1 MNLLLPRTIKF
12 FMVFIA
18 ILMLTNACSSGG
30 SHSGESVYVSSEN
43 PMLDVQTGLEKA
55 KANEKLLLV
64 VMGAQWCHDSRG
76 LAEKFYDNE
85 LAGLLSDNYEVVFVD
100 VGYYKDLRDISQRFS
115 QAHYYATP
123 TVMIINAQTE
133 RLINAK
139 DMHIWGSADSI
150 PLSKYVDYFEAYANN
165 SSAVF
170 VPLPQSHESAIIA
183 FEQQNAQRLSD
194 AYTILVPAMKIERK
208 TGEANDLFIKQWR
221 EVRKYRTSLQKD
233 IQSIRQQA
241 IESPSQAI
249 VFPSYAPFSWETEV

>member
-1 MNLLLPRTIKF
+1 MNLLLPRSNYIL
-12 FMVFIA
+12 MVLIA
-18 ILMLTNACSSGG
+18 ILMLTKACSWDN
-30 SHSGESVYVSSEN
+30 SHSGESVYISSEN
-43 PMLDVQTGLEKA
+43 PMLDLQNGLEKA

-76 LAEKFYDNE
+76 LAEKFDDNE
-85 LAGLLSDNYEVVFVD
+85 LAHLLSDNYEIVFVD

-165 SSAVF
+165 PSAVF
-170 VPLPQSHESAIIA
+170 VPLPQSHQSAIIA
-183 FEQQNAQRLSD
+183 FEQKNAQRLSD
-194 AYTILVPAMKIERK
+194 AYAILVPAMKIEDK
-208 TGEANDLFIKQWR
+208 TGEANDLFMKQWR
-221 EVRKYRTSLQKD
+221 EVKKYRTSLQKD

-241 IESPSQAI
+241 IESPSRPI
-249 VFPSYAPFSWETEV
+249 IFPSYAPFSWENEV